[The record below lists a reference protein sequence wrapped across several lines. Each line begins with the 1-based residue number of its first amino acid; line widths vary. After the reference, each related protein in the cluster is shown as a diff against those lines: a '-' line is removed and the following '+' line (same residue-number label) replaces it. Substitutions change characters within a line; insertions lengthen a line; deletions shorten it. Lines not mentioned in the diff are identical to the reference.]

1 MLKGI
6 YPFGENI
13 YQTLQIYAILVAVS
27 LHFKVTAVKFV
38 VMVQTWETLPKPNF
52 VKKNYLRGIPI
63 FGIFIPKINNFGD
76 FAAVSPHFKSD
87 NGEIWR
93 EGTDLGHPP
102 SPLIL

>member
-38 VMVQTWETLPKPNF
+38 VMVQTWETLPEPNF
-52 VKKNYLRGIPI
+52 VKKII
-63 FGIFIPKINNFGD
+63 
-76 FAAVSPHFKSD
+76 
-87 NGEIWR
+87 
-93 EGTDLGHPP
+93 
-102 SPLIL
+102 